1 MENGKCVHWMQH
13 QHMQHNHAVH
23 VWACLWNAWQDTKP
37 TQLIPLSSLGQN
49 ELAEVPDSVAAV

>member
-1 MENGKCVHWMQH
+1 MQH